1 MSSKSALLVVGA
13 TALTVGLAGG
23 WLLSGEPAL
32 TAPPALDAQ
41 QSAAAAVPTALP
53 AGLPDLSAVAEA
65 ALKVSANIASTSIV
79 RAPND
84 FFSQFFGG
92 GGPRMQE
99 SQSLG
104 SGVLVSPEGY
114 VLTNTHV
121 IRDARADVRVTL
133 SDGQERQGKL
143 IGIDPV
149 SDLAVVQVQAPA
161 IPLLPWGDSS
171 RLRVA
176 EWVMAVGNPFQLSGT
191 VTLGIVSTVNYR
203 SGAQVGS
210 EYADFIQTDAAI
222 NPGNSGGALVN
233 SRGELVGINTMIVSL
248 SGGYQ
253 GIGFAIPSNTARDIM
268 RELVANGTVR
278 WGSIGGRVRFIQLDR
293 QAAREYGLGD
303 VEGLAVYQIAQQ
315 SNLYEAGL
323 RPGDVIVEFNGQPL
337 KTFEELNRL
346 VIRAPVGSRAPM
358 TVVRSGR
365 RVTINVP
372 VVPR

>member
-1 MSSKSALLVVGA
+1 MSSKSALFVVGA
-13 TALTVGLAGG
+13 TALTIGVAGG
-23 WLLSGEPAL
+23 WLLSGEPAQ
-32 TAPPALDAQ
+32 TAPPPIDAQ
-41 QSAAAAVPTALP
+41 RSATAVPAALP
-53 AGLPDLSAVAEA
+53 AGLPDLTAVAEA

-84 FFSQFFGG
+84 FFSQFFG

-133 SDGQERQGKL
+133 FNDQERQGKL

-191 VTLGIVSTVNYR
+191 VTLGIVSTANYR

-233 SRGELVGINTMIVSL
+233 SRGELVGINTMIISV

-268 RELVANGTVR
+268 RELVANGTVS
-278 WGSIGGRVRFIQLDR
+278 WGSIGRGVRFIQLDR

-303 VEGLAVYQIAQQ
+303 VEGLAVYQIAQE
-315 SNLYEAGL
+315 SNLYKAGL
-323 RPGDVIVEFNGQPL
+323 RPGDVIVEFNGQPVRA
-337 KTFEELNRL
+337 FDEFNRL
-346 VIRAPVGSRAPM
+346 VIRTPVGSRAPI
-358 TVVRSGR
+358 TVVRNGR
-365 RVTINVP
+365 RLTINVP
-372 VVPR
+372 IVAR